1 MSELGN
7 PNGPANATSPAG
19 GRVPGAVRTVA
30 ELLPRWSEWKPAVR
44 TPGADLLS
52 GLIVA
57 LVALPLALGFG
68 VSSGLGAAA
77 GLTTAVIAGAV
88 AAVFGGSRFQV
99 SGPTGAMTV
108 VLVPIVAEYGPEGV
122 LAVGLIAGVV
132 LVGLAFA
139 GVGRAVRYMPA
150 PVIEGFTAGI
160 AIVIALQQVPAALG
174 ITGAEGEKVWQS
186 AFDAVRKFVADPSI
200 LAPSIALVVA
210 VAILIGGRYFPR
222 VPFSLFAIAVATVVA
237 QLFGLDIARIGA
249 IPSGFSA
256 PTLSFL
262 HLGNLA
268 SLLAPALA
276 VAALAALE
284 SLLSATAADSMGVGT
299 RHNPDRELLGQGL
312 ANIAAPLFGG
322 VPATGAIARTAVNVR
337 SGARTRLAALT
348 HALILAAIVYLAASL
363 VADIPLA
370 ALAGVLLAT
379 TVRMV
384 ETASILAIARA
395 TRADTIVMIAT
406 FLVTVVFDLVTAVAV
421 GVGFAAI
428 LALRA
433 VAKAA
438 RIEQVPLEQD
448 EHLAEEHELLR
459 EHIVAYRIDGAL
471 FFGAAH
477 RFLLELAEVSEVKVV
492 ILRMSRVTALDA
504 TGAMV
509 LKDAITKLEHRHITV
524 LISGI
529 RPEHVRPLEALG
541 VFTTTD
547 SEDRHIFDT
556 TPRAISYARMLV
568 LPDSH
573 YASTSTED

>member
-1 MSELGN
+1 MSELEV
-7 PNGPANATSPAG
+7 PTGPAKTTGPAG
-19 GRVPGAVRTVA
+19 ARMAGALRSVA
-30 ELLPRWSEWKPAVR
+30 ELLPRWSEWKPALR
-44 TPGADLLS
+44 APGADLLA

-68 VSSGLGAAA
+68 VSTGLGAAA

-108 VLVPIVAEYGPEGV
+108 VLVPIVAQYGPTGV
-122 LAVGLIAGVV
+122 LAVGLIAGAV

-160 AIVIALQQVPAALG
+160 AVVIALQQIPAALG
-174 ITGAEGEKVWQS
+174 ISGAEGEKVWQS
-186 AFDAVRKFVADPSI
+186 AFDAARKFVADPSI
-200 LAPSIALVVA
+200 LTPSIALVVA

-222 VPFSLFAIAVATVVA
+222 VPFSLVAVAGATAVA

-249 IPSGFSA
+249 IPSGFST

-262 HLGNLA
+262 RLGDLT
-268 SLLAPALA
+268 SLIAPALA

-299 RHNPDRELLGQGL
+299 RHNPDRELFGQGL

-348 HALILAAIVYLAASL
+348 HALILAAIVYLAAGL
-363 VADIPLA
+363 VAEIPLA

-395 TRADTIVMIAT
+395 TRADTVVMIAT

-433 VAKAA
+433 VAKSA
-438 RIEQVPLEQD
+438 RIEQVPLEHD
-448 EHLAEEHELLR
+448 DHLAEEHELLR
-459 EHIVAYRIDGAL
+459 EHIVAYRIEGAL
-471 FFGAAH
+471 FFAAAH
-477 RFLLELAEVSEVKVV
+477 RFLLELAEVSDVKVV

-504 TGAMV
+504 TGAIV
-509 LKDAITKLEHRHITV
+509 LKDAITKLEHRHIAV
-524 LISGI
+524 LISGAK
-529 RPEHVRPLEALG
+529 PEHLRPLEVLG
-541 VFTTTD
+541 VFTTKD
-547 SEDRHIFDT
+547 SEDRHVFDT
-556 TPRAISYARMLV
+556 TPRAISYARTLV
-568 LPDSH
+568 LPESR